1 VQQGEK
7 TELTYISEN
16 NIARQGQ
23 NDSAFFVLR
32 SPHLNILTKEM
43 MPKVDT
49 VARNVDFGI

>member
-23 NDSAFFVLR
+23 NDSAFFILR
-32 SPHLNILTKEM
+32 SPHLNILTKE
-43 MPKVDT
+43 PLAK
-49 VARNVDFGI
+49 

>member
-16 NIARQGQ
+16 NIVRQGQ

-32 SPHLNILTKEM
+32 SPHLNILTKVM
-43 MPKVDT
+43 MPKVNT